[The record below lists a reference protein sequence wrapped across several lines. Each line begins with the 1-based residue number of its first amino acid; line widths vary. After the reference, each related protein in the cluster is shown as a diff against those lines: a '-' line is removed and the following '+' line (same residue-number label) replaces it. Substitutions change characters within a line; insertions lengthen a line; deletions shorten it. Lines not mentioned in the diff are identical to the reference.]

1 MTTKQKQMKISNPT
15 SVTHTVHVGTDMKWT
30 FDPSCKSE
38 DTFKIVREIGRGGF
52 GAVYELEHIPSGFH
66 LAGKAVNEES
76 MSASAKTSLTKEI
89 DLLKK
94 ISSPYTVQYYGNIT
108 FNGQPMILM
117 EYCDRGSLRDMI
129 DFRNL
134 CLTEKQAAIVIKDV
148 LTGIYILHTKHKVLH
163 RDIKA
168 ANILIMSDGQT
179 RLTDFGISRDFSGGT
194 LNTMS
199 SIGTPYW
206 MAPEVINAQPYSY
219 PADIWSIGATTIEL
233 VEGAP
238 PYCELEPTKA
248 MMNIAHHGFPGFR
261 APRAVTKEFKDF
273 IAHTMSKDP
282 KNRCTIPQ
290 LLKHPWITQIEGL
303 DRQEIMKPL
312 TDTIIDLKLL
322 KEMIGVPSTDDNTRT
337 ITLARDTLR
346 KY

>member
-1 MTTKQKQMKISNPT
+1 MKISKPVA
-15 SVTHTVHVGTDMKWT
+15 VTHNLHVDRDMKWT
-30 FDPSCKSE
+30 FDPSVKPE
-38 DTFKIVREIGRGGF
+38 DNFQIIREIGRGGF
-52 GAVYELEHIPSGFH
+52 GAVYEMLHTQSGYR
-66 LAGKAVNEES
+66 LAGKVVNEES
-76 MSASAKTSLTKEI
+76 MSSSAKQSLLKEI

-94 ISSPYTVQYYGNIT
+94 INSPYTVQYFGNII
-108 FNGQPMILM
+108 FNKQQMILM
-117 EYCDRGSLRDMI
+117 EYCDRGSFRDMI
-129 DFRNL
+129 DYRNL

-148 LTGIYILHTKHKVLH
+148 LSGILILHTKHKVLH

-168 ANILIMSDGQT
+168 ANILLMSDGGI

-206 MAPEVINAQPYSY
+206 MAPEVINSQPYSY

-248 MMNIAHHGFPGFR
+248 MMNIAAHGFPGFR

-290 LLKHPWITQIEGL
+290 LLKHPWIQQVDTLNRVEV
-303 DRQEIMKPL
+303 MKPL
-312 TDTIIDLKLL
+312 TSTIIDLKAL
-322 KEMIGVPSTDDNTRT
+322 KEMIGAPSTDEGTRI
-337 ITLARDTLR
+337 ITTARNTLR
-346 KY
+346 RY